1 MMAETYRKAK
11 VLKFL
16 DKLREMKEMNIK
28 YSQMYLINL
37 KELIPHMENDIFF
50 LENVEEIEDIL
61 ENLQFKKEEE
71 NIVLSREQLMFFK
84 EATNA
89 ITTIKDIN
97 IILKEAGEF
106 FDLDI
111 PERKVKSGMVNYKIQ
126 SIDPMDMTGIKKQYY
141 IMLGEIGVSYPDGTG
156 DEEFVAAANK
166 VFLEYVTHNDITKVD
181 DGFIVSL
188 PVFAS
193 HQVIKDLTNADL
205 TVLAMIPIKEKE

>member
-16 DKLREMKEMNIK
+16 DKLREMKVMNIK

-37 KELIPHMENDIFF
+37 KELIPHMENDMFF

-97 IILKEAGEF
+97 IILEEAGEF

>member
-1 MMAETYRKAK
+1 MAETYRKAK

-37 KELIPHMENDIFF
+37 KELIPHMGNDIFF

-97 IILKEAGEF
+97 IILEEAGEF

>member
-1 MMAETYRKAK
+1 MAETYRKAK

-16 DKLREMKEMNIK
+16 DKLREMKVMNIK

-37 KELIPHMENDIFF
+37 KELIPHMENDMFF

-97 IILKEAGEF
+97 IILEEAGEF

>member
-71 NIVLSREQLMFFK
+71 NIVLSREQLMF
-84 EATNA
+84 
-89 ITTIKDIN
+89 
-97 IILKEAGEF
+97 L
-106 FDLDI
+106 
-111 PERKVKSGMVNYKIQ
+111 RKQ
-126 SIDPMDMTGIKKQYY
+126 L
-141 IMLGEIGVSYPDGTG
+141 ML
-156 DEEFVAAANK
+156 
-166 VFLEYVTHNDITKVD
+166 
-181 DGFIVSL
+181 
-188 PVFAS
+188 
-193 HQVIKDLTNADL
+193 
-205 TVLAMIPIKEKE
+205 

>member
-1 MMAETYRKAK
+1 MMAETYRKVK

-37 KELIPHMENDIFF
+37 KELIPHMENDMFF

-97 IILKEAGEF
+97 IILEEAGEF

>member
-1 MMAETYRKAK
+1 MAETYRKAK

-37 KELIPHMENDIFF
+37 KGLIPHMENDIFF

-97 IILKEAGEF
+97 IILEEAGEF

>member
-37 KELIPHMENDIFF
+37 KELIPHMENDMFF

-97 IILKEAGEF
+97 IILEEAGEF

-111 PERKVKSGMVNYKIQ
+111 PERKVKSEMVNYKIQ

>member
-37 KELIPHMENDIFF
+37 KELIPHMGNDIFF

-97 IILKEAGEF
+97 IILEEAGEF

>member
-37 KELIPHMENDIFF
+37 KELIPHMGNDIFF

-97 IILKEAGEF
+97 IILEEAGEF

-181 DGFIVSL
+181 DGFIVLL

>member
-1 MMAETYRKAK
+1 MAETYRKAK

-16 DKLREMKEMNIK
+16 EKLREMKEMNLK
-28 YSQMYLINL
+28 YSQMYLMNL
-37 KELIPHMENDIFF
+37 KELNLHMEKDMLF
-50 LENVEEIEDIL
+50 LENVEEMEEIL
-61 ENLQFKKEEE
+61 ENLQFKKNAE
-71 NIVLSREQLMFFK
+71 NIILSTDQLMSFK

-89 ITTIKDIN
+89 IRTIKDID
-97 IILKEAGEF
+97 IILEEAGEF

-111 PERKVKSGMVNYKIQ
+111 PERKVKSEMVNYTIQ

-166 VFLEYVTHNDITKVD
+166 VFLEYVTQKDITKVD

-188 PVFAS
+188 PVYAS
-193 HQVIKDLTNADL
+193 HQVIKDLMNAEL
-205 TVLAMIPIKEKE
+205 SVLAMVPIKEKE

>member
-1 MMAETYRKAK
+1 
-11 VLKFL
+11 
-16 DKLREMKEMNIK
+16 
-28 YSQMYLINL
+28 
-37 KELIPHMENDIFF
+37 
-50 LENVEEIEDIL
+50 
-61 ENLQFKKEEE
+61 
-71 NIVLSREQLMFFK
+71 
-84 EATNA
+84 
-89 ITTIKDIN
+89 
-97 IILKEAGEF
+97 
-106 FDLDI
+106 
-111 PERKVKSGMVNYKIQ
+111 
-126 SIDPMDMTGIKKQYY
+126 

>member
-1 MMAETYRKAK
+1 MAETYRKAK

-16 DKLREMKEMNIK
+16 EKLREMKEMNLK
-28 YSQMYLINL
+28 YSQMYLMNL
-37 KELIPHMENDIFF
+37 KELNLHMEKDMLF
-50 LENVEEIEDIL
+50 LENVEEMEEIL
-61 ENLQFKKEEE
+61 ENLQFRKNAE
-71 NIVLSREQLMFFK
+71 NIILSTDQLISFK

-89 ITTIKDIN
+89 IRTIKDID
-97 IILKEAGEF
+97 IILEEAGEF

-111 PERKVKSGMVNYKIQ
+111 PERKVKSEMVNYTIQ

-166 VFLEYVTHNDITKVD
+166 VFLEYVTQKDITKVD

-188 PVFAS
+188 PVYAS
-193 HQVIKDLTNADL
+193 HQVIKDLMNAEL
-205 TVLAMIPIKEKE
+205 SVLAMVPIKEKE

>member
-1 MMAETYRKAK
+1 MAETYRKAK

-16 DKLREMKEMNIK
+16 DKLREIKEMNIK

-37 KELIPHMENDIFF
+37 KELIPHMENDMFF

-97 IILKEAGEF
+97 IILEEAGEF

-111 PERKVKSGMVNYKIQ
+111 PERKVKSKMVNYKIQ

>member
-1 MMAETYRKAK
+1 MAETYRKAK

-16 DKLREMKEMNIK
+16 EKLREMKEMNLK
-28 YSQMYLINL
+28 YSQMYLMNL
-37 KELIPHMENDIFF
+37 KELNLHMEKDMLF
-50 LENVEEIEDIL
+50 LENVEEMEEIL
-61 ENLQFKKEEE
+61 ENLQFRKNAE
-71 NIVLSREQLMFFK
+71 NIILSTDQLMSFK

-89 ITTIKDIN
+89 IRTIKDID
-97 IILKEAGEF
+97 IILEEAGEF

-111 PERKVKSGMVNYKIQ
+111 PERKVKSEMVNYTIQ

-166 VFLEYVTHNDITKVD
+166 VFLEYVTQKDITKVD

-188 PVFAS
+188 PVYAS
-193 HQVIKDLTNADL
+193 HQVIKDLMNAEL
-205 TVLAMIPIKEKE
+205 SVLAMVPIKEKE

>member
-16 DKLREMKEMNIK
+16 DKLREIKEMNIK

-37 KELIPHMENDIFF
+37 KELIPHMENDMFF

-97 IILKEAGEF
+97 IILEEAGEF

-111 PERKVKSGMVNYKIQ
+111 PERKVKSKMVNYKIQ

>member
-1 MMAETYRKAK
+1 MFYQES
-11 VLKFL
+11 
-16 DKLREMKEMNIK
+16 N
-28 YSQMYLINL
+28 SC
-37 KELIPHMENDIFF
+37 
-50 LENVEEIEDIL
+50 
-61 ENLQFKKEEE
+61 
-71 NIVLSREQLMFFK
+71 FFK

-97 IILKEAGEF
+97 IILEEAGEF

-156 DEEFVAAANK
+156 DEEFVAVANK

-193 HQVIKDLTNADL
+193 HQVIKRFNECRFNSSCNDSYKRKR
-205 TVLAMIPIKEKE
+205 IRSHRK

>member
-37 KELIPHMENDIFF
+37 KGLIPHMENDIFF

-97 IILKEAGEF
+97 IILEEAGEF